1 MEQEP
6 HLTFGPFHLDGPPG
20 HLWQGDQVIPLR
32 PQSLALLR
40 YLVEHAGRL
49 VTKTELRQHV
59 WAGTHVTDT
68 VLRVSVHEIRQALGD
83 VAAAPRYLE
92 TVGRQGYRFLLGDA
106 PEGPPPLTAGPL
118 VGRQGDVEA
127 VEQCF
132 QRAAHGARQLVL
144 LSGEAGIGKT
154 TVVDMVLARLDLGS
168 GVRLARG
175 QCAEHYGEGEPY
187 LPLFEALGQL
197 CRGPQHAD
205 VLAVLRRYAPLW
217 LGQLLGVL
225 SEAEQERLQRQ
236 VQGVSAARMLRELA
250 EALDVLTVEVP
261 LVLVLEDL
269 QWSDRSTVEV
279 LAYVAQRRGPARLL
293 VLGTYR
299 PVEMALRGHPLRGLV
314 QELCGRGQAV
324 ERPLELLATEA
335 VTAYVTGRLG
345 GPVAAPL
352 AAFICERTEGNALFL
367 VNIVEHLVQQ
377 GWVVRQE
384 GVWTLRAGSEAQ
396 VASLPEGLRQLLVRR
411 LEALL
416 TEERRLLEAASVAGK
431 RFTVAAVAAGAQ
443 CAVED
448 VETVC
453 EGLAAQQHF
462 LDDIGL
468 REWPD
473 GTSSGRYQFTHAL
486 YRQVLYEQIGTARRM
501 QLHRRIG
508 VRLEAGY
515 GAQAGEIATRLAVHF
530 ERGGEARRAVQYW
543 QQAGDNAAQR
553 NAYPEAIAALRMGLA
568 LLVMLP
574 ESSERTQR
582 ELTLQLM
589 LGELLMVAR
598 GMASHEAGEAY
609 SRAHALCQQVGETR
623 QLFRALWGLIGF
635 HNGHGRLRTGE
646 ELGRQLFDLAQRQ
659 HDPVLVQ
666 ASHVIVGA
674 NALYLGNLVAAR
686 THLEQSLEIS
696 AVPPS
701 ASPLFASRL
710 HPRLTSYAWILR
722 PLWQLGYADQA
733 QQRCQEALALAQ
745 QLGHTPS
752 LALVEFFAAALAQFR
767 LDTVATY
774 ARADALMTL
783 ADTHG
788 FELRLEQGRML
799 RGWALA
805 MQGEAAAGVA
815 DIRQGL
821 VASQGVGPE
830 TLRPHWLALLAEA
843 YSAAGQPEAG
853 LTVLDE
859 AFTLVATREA
869 RWWEAELSRLKG
881 VLLLQLPSPEVS
893 QAEAC
898 FHQALQVARRQQAK
912 ALELRAARSL
922 ARLWQDQGKCTAAR
936 QLLAE
941 IYSWFTEGFDT
952 PDLQEAKALL
962 AELGIL
968 NVPCT

>member
-1 MEQEP
+1 MEQGP
-6 HLTFGPFHLDGPPG
+6 PLAFGPFHLDGTQG
-20 HLWQGDQVIPLR
+20 RLWQGDQVIVLR

-40 YLVEHAGRL
+40 YLVAHPGRL
-49 VTKTELRQHV
+49 VTKAELRQHV

-83 VAAAPRYLE
+83 VAAAPRYLA
-92 TVGRQGYRFLLGDA
+92 TVGRQGYRFCLGDA
-106 PEGPPPLTAGPL
+106 PEAPPPLTTGPL
-118 VGRQGDVEA
+118 VGRRDDVEA
-127 VEQCF
+127 VAQCV
-132 QRAAHGARQLVL
+132 QRAAQGARQLVL

-154 TVVDMVLARLDLGS
+154 TVVEMVLARLGPES
-168 GVRLARG
+168 GVRSARG
-175 QCAEHYGEGEPY
+175 QCAEHYGAGEPY
-187 LPLFEALGQL
+187 LPLLEALGQL
-197 CRGPQHAD
+197 CRGPQHPAM
-205 VLAVLRRYAPLW
+205 LAVLRRYAPLW

-225 SEAEQERLQRQ
+225 SEAELERLQRQ
-236 VQGVSAARMLRELA
+236 VQGASAARMLRELA
-250 EALDVLTVEVP
+250 EALDVLTADVP

-269 QWSDRSTVEV
+269 HWSDHATVEA
-279 LAYVAQRRGPARLL
+279 LAYLAQRRGPARLL

-299 PVEMALRGHPLRGLV
+299 PVEVALRAHPLRGLV

-324 ERPLELLATEA
+324 EMHLELLSAAA
-335 VTAYVTGRLG
+335 VTAYVTERLG

-352 AAFICERTEGNALFL
+352 AALIFERTEGNALFL

-377 GWVVRQE
+377 GLVVRRE
-384 GVWTLRAGSEAQ
+384 GAWTLRAGTEAQ
-396 VASLPEGLRQLLVRR
+396 VASLPEGVRQLLLRR
-411 LEALL
+411 IQALPP
-416 TEERRLLEAASVAGK
+416 EMCRVLEAASVVGK
-431 RFTVAAVAAGAQ
+431 AFTVAAVAAGSQAP
-443 CAVED
+443 VED
-448 VETVC
+448 VEAVC

-486 YRQVLYEQIGTARRM
+486 YRQVLYEQIGTARRR

-515 GAQAGEIATRLAVHF
+515 GAQAGEIAARLAVHF
-530 ERGGEARRAVQYW
+530 ERGGEVQRAVQYW

-553 NAYPEAIAALRMGLA
+553 NAYPEAITVLRTGLA
-568 LLVMLP
+568 LLALLP
-574 ESSERTQR
+574 ESSERAQR
-582 ELTLQLM
+582 ELALQLM
-589 LGELLMVAR
+589 LGELLMVAK
-598 GMASHEAGEAY
+598 GMASLEAGEAY
-609 SRAHALCQQVGETR
+609 SRAHALCQPGGETR
-623 QLFRALWGLIGF
+623 PLFRALWGLIGF

-646 ELGRQLFDLAQRQ
+646 ALGRQLFDLAQRQ
-659 HDPVLVQ
+659 PDPVLVQ
-666 ASHVIVGA
+666 ASHVIVGG

-686 THLEQSLEIS
+686 AHLEQSLEIS

-701 ASPLFASRL
+701 SSPLFAGGL

-752 LALVEFFAAALAQFR
+752 LALVAYFAAALSQFR
-767 LDTVATY
+767 LDTAATY

-783 ADTHG
+783 ADTQG
-788 FELRLEQGRML
+788 FALRFEQGRML

-805 MQGEAAAGVA
+805 MQGDAAAGVA
-815 DIRQGL
+815 DIRHGL

-853 LTVLDE
+853 LTVIDE
-859 AFTLVATREA
+859 ALTLVATTEA

-881 VLLLQLPSPEVS
+881 VLLLRLPRPEVS
-893 QAEAC
+893 QVEAC
-898 FHQALQVARRQQAK
+898 FHQALEVARRQQAK
-912 ALELRAARSL
+912 ALELRAALSL
-922 ARLWQDQGKCTAAR
+922 SRLWQQQGQRAVAR
-936 QLLAE
+936 DLLAPL
-941 IYSWFTEGFDT
+941 YAWFTEGLDT
-952 PDLQEAKALL
+952 PDLQEAKTLL
-962 AELGIL
+962 AALEPAGA
-968 NVPCT
+968 